1 MSSKYF
7 FYLQFYY
14 QYKKRWGGGAKNAT
28 VTEHCI
34 LPVEREPP
42 TSTNIN
48 TYSAADCNRCDG
60 NFEIGY
66 MEKVYI
72 LTFQSEYIID
82 QIINEGKLSGN
93 YLNRILSVV

>member
-1 MSSKYF
+1 MTSRYF

-14 QYKKRWGGGAKNAT
+14 QYKKQWGAKNAT

-34 LPVEREPP
+34 LAVEREPP

-48 TYSAADCNRCDG
+48 TYSVADRNRCDG

-66 MEKVYI
+66 IEKVYI